1 MKRTGNLNNTLK
13 FEVTLR
19 EKLLIQMV
27 RKLENAGSNDIIKAI
42 AFGGSVTSKAQVK
55 AVKKV
60 GHVKIGTVRKLFY
73 KKAR

>member
-1 MKRTGNLNNTLK
+1 
-13 FEVTLR
+13 
-19 EKLLIQMV
+19 MV